1 MINPMTA
8 LWQENRGLATKIIL
22 VVSNLFSL
30 YDGKDVITFVES
42 HKEKLLDYLSV
53 ENYSLDSID
62 VSNLDYNTLLY
73 INNILDNH
81 DANILTLI
89 IKLGN
94 QFWEKLFN
102 HDIDNRAQRIV
113 ELEYEYKK
121 WLAEFLLNLSNEKQS
136 LVLQQMMPSVK
147 FEREF
152 KQLLSDIV
160 IAQDNNPRY
169 ETFWNLW
176 STMQDYILPLYEKR
190 LDYYK
195 NTDFDVHIG
204 YGFEDVLVTYLL
216 ADFPEVPGVDE
227 WHSLKIQNRIFYMTV
242 ANRLGYNPTVLFS
255 IARLL
260 NTIGK

>member
-1 MINPMTA
+1 M
-8 LWQENRGLATKIIL
+8 
-22 VVSNLFSL
+22 
-30 YDGKDVITFVES
+30 
-42 HKEKLLDYLSV
+42 
-53 ENYSLDSID
+53 
-62 VSNLDYNTLLY
+62 
-73 INNILDNH
+73 
-81 DANILTLI
+81 
-89 IKLGN
+89 
-94 QFWEKLFN
+94 
-102 HDIDNRAQRIV
+102 
-113 ELEYEYKK
+113 
-121 WLAEFLLNLSNEKQS
+121 
-136 LVLQQMMPSVK
+136 
-147 FEREF
+147 
-152 KQLLSDIV
+152 

-260 NTIGK
+260 NTIGKKTFIDEGIIWLSDIIGKNPHLLKKALPDNTLFYIEEYIFSFVKEKIDLFQTNIPIKKKVVTVLDYLVERGSTVGYLLREEII